1 MLLTETQH
9 GTIMTN
15 APKPL
20 KLPIGIQDFGDLR
33 NEGYVYIDKTA
44 VIHDLLTTGK
54 YYFLSR
60 PRRFGKSLTLSVIK
74 NLYMGQRHLFQDLWI
89 ESRWNWQ
96 KQHPVLNFSFSKI
109 DYQGSG
115 LEEALKQMLRQ
126 AAQEQG
132 VILHSDSI
140 KNLFSELIDKLYQ
153 SKGKVVLLL
162 DEYDK
167 PLIDYLDNIEKAKAH
182 QQTLKAFYSILK
194 DNSPQ
199 IEFLLITGVSK
210 FSQVSIFSDLNHLK
224 DITLHPRYVN
234 LVGYTQNEIEH
245 YFGSRIHELASIAGR
260 SFTEQTTLI
269 REWYNGYSWGENI
282 TLYNPFSL
290 MSYLDTG
297 QFNNYWFST
306 GTPTFLLKLMRKKW
320 VYEINEVEVDEL
332 AFATY
337 DVEALQVYPMLFQ
350 TGYLTIK
357 AHNELN
363 IYRLGYPNRE
373 VKEAMLRYLIAEIQH
388 SETASGKPTIFQL
401 RQAFYDNNMESLV
414 RIINSIFKNIPYHI
428 FIAEAESYYHS
439 LIYLVFF
446 YLGQYAESEVN
457 TSNGRLDCVVKTPSH
472 IYIIEFKLNKNAEAA
487 IQQIKNKGYTDK
499 YQTDARQK
507 VLLGINFSSTEKSV
521 SDWKTEN

>member
-1 MLLTETQH
+1 MNTTQQ
-9 GTIMTN
+9 
-15 APKPL
+15 PL
-20 KLPIGIQDFGDLR
+20 KLPIGIQDFADLR

-44 VIHDLLTTGK
+44 LIHDLLTTGK

-74 NLYMGQRHLFQDLWI
+74 NLYNGRRDLFQGLWI
-89 ESRWNWQ
+89 ESRWNWG

-115 LEEALKQMLRQ
+115 LDEALKQMLRQ
-126 AAQEQG
+126 AALEYA
-132 VILHSDSI
+132 ITLESDSI
-140 KNLFSELIDKLYQ
+140 KTLFTELLDKLYQ
-153 SKGKVVLLL
+153 AKGKIVLLL

-167 PLIDYLDNIEKAKAH
+167 PLIDYLDNTEKIKLH

-194 DNSPQ
+194 DSSPQ

-224 DITLHPRYVN
+224 DVTLHPRYVA
-234 LVGYTQNEIEH
+234 LTGYTQSEVEY
-245 YFGSRIHELASIAGR
+245 YFAERIHTLAERAK
-260 SFTEQTTLI
+260 QTDNVQKARI

-306 GTPTFLLKLMRKKW
+306 GTPTFLVKLMRKKW
-320 VYEINEVEVDEL
+320 VYDISSVEVDEL
-332 AFATY
+332 AFAAY
-337 DVEALQVYPMLFQ
+337 DIETLQIYPLLFQ

-357 AHNELN
+357 AHTELN
-363 IYRLGYPNRE
+363 LYRLDYPNRE

-388 SETASGKPTIFQL
+388 SESASGKPTIFQL
-401 RQAFYDNNMESLV
+401 RQAFDENNMESMIQ
-414 RIINSIFKNIPYHI
+414 IINSIFKNIPYHI

-446 YLGQYAESEVN
+446 YLGQYAESEIN
-457 TSNGRLDCVVKTPSH
+457 TSNGRLDCVVKTKTH
-472 IYIIEFKLNKNAEAA
+472 IYIIEFKLNKSAETA
-487 IQQIKNKGYTDK
+487 IQQIKAKGYADK
-499 YQTDARQK
+499 YHTDAREK
-507 VLLGINFSSTEKSV
+507 VLLGINFSSTEKGIQN
-521 SDWKTEN
+521 WLLETH